1 MSAKLDRAG
10 LEGVMQPLLHAIDD
24 ALRAQFGER
33 VGMALF
39 IFPLNAVNTAV
50 AYGSNAERGDMIAA
64 IKEWLAR
71 AEAGLGSDPPGPRGE
86 A

>member
-10 LEGVMQPLLHAIDD
+10 LEGVMQPLLRAIDD
-24 ALRAQFGER
+24 ALRQEFGER

-39 IFPLNAVNTAV
+39 IFPLNAENTAV
-50 AYGSNAERGDMIAA
+50 AYGSNAERGDMIVAV
-64 IKEWLAR
+64 KEWLAR
-71 AEAGLGSDPPGPRGE
+71 AETGLGSDPTGPRGV